1 MTTINDIYKLN
12 EIGTGYSRELDFDE
26 MPDTKQFFNTRPTHI
41 AALYSIS
48 DGVYFSTNKEGS
60 NVYIKLDTSQ
70 DEDHMGM
77 TIVYNLDTH
86 EFSYIGSGRAIY
98 TNIYVVHPEYDEM
111 NHQVSLGYLKDLWN
125 RNILN

>member
-77 TIVYNLDTH
+77 TIVLYENENRTRKIWLEQTIC
-86 EFSYIGSGRAIY
+86 STNGRICQRKL
-98 TNIYVVHPEYDEM
+98 P
-111 NHQVSLGYLKDLWN
+111 
-125 RNILN
+125 